1 MRKMGNAEMSMRN
14 STRFRLHG
22 QNRENQYH
30 RYQSVLDWDVSVTEK
45 LSIQKHW
52 VLSSCAR
59 NNVVLFW
66 TDILEPGA
74 AMRNCDESSYGM
86 S

>member
-45 LSIQKHW
+45 LSIQKQK
-52 VLSSCAR
+52 
-59 NNVVLFW
+59 
-66 TDILEPGA
+66 TMD
-74 AMRNCDESSYGM
+74 
-86 S
+86 